1 MRKNLKQKKEILT
14 LPDIATIKQE
24 QDTKKKE
31 PVNIFQELLGSKAMK
46 LKKKKPLQKKTGR

>member
-46 LKKKKPLQKKTGR
+46 

>member
-46 LKKKKPLQKKTGR
+46 LKKKKTLQKKTGR